1 MAATKLN
8 VIVTSFGPFMTITD
22 NPSDEV
28 RKVVL
33 QKFGSSLQVLAADQA
48 HNIELLHSECLAV
61 EDDVCVDFLRK
72 AKELISRHRR
82 EHPNEEYLVL
92 HLGVHGGMRELQ
104 VNLERRCFNGRCFE
118 GKNSYRPGFLGRVS
132 NLSPIDE
139 VQRTLAP
146 INHIKARLEAAHP
159 FVEISDNP
167 GRYLCNYI

>member
-8 VIVTSFGPFMTITD
+8 VILTSYGPFMDITD

-33 QKFGSSLQVLAADQA
+33 QKFGSSLQVPAADQA
-48 HNIELLHSECLAV
+48 HNVELLHSECLAV
-61 EDDVCVDFLRK
+61 EAEVCLDFLRK
-72 AKELISRHRR
+72 AKDLVSRHRK

-92 HLGVHGGMRELQ
+92 HLGVHGGMNVLQ

-118 GKNSYRPGFLGRVS
+118 GKNEFRPDFLAQVS
-132 NLSPIDE
+132 ALSPIDD

-146 INHIKARLEAAHP
+146 INQIKARMEAAHP
-159 FVEISDNP
+159 FVVISDNP